1 MVTGHKGA
9 VLDIAWCPF
18 NDNVIAS
25 ASEDGIVRVWSI
37 PDGGLTRSLVEPVV
51 ELCGH
56 QRKAGIILWHPSAN
70 NILLSAGNIK
80 LQPILIFFILKTL

>member
-25 ASEDGIVRVWSI
+25 ASEDGVVRVWSI
-37 PDGGLTRSLVEPVV
+37 PDGGLTRSLVDPVV

-70 NILLSAGNIK
+70 NILLSGGRI
-80 LQPILIFFILKTL
+80 